1 MAIKGLHSTNDYQVT
16 TSVYEGPLDL
26 LLELIERAELDI
38 TTIALAK
45 VTDQFLAYLHQ
56 LPDLNADEVSG
67 FLVIAARLVQIKSA
81 ALLPRPTNIDEEME
95 EDPGEALVRQLKE
108 YKKYKQV
115 ALILASR
122 ESEGLRTYLRLAT
135 PIIQVQPIIDMGEF
149 DLSDLLSAA
158 QEALKVNVG
167 LLPLDEVVSL
177 PRITIREKIATILN
191 SIQKQKSL
199 SFSSLL
205 KSRTKIEI
213 VITFLAVLELIK
225 RNVLEVVQENT
236 FSDID
241 LYPNETEFETEDL
254 EIEF

>member
-1 MAIKGLHSTNDYQVT
+1 MVIKGLSSTNDYQVS
-16 TSVYEGPLDL
+16 TSVFEGPLDL

-56 LPDLNADEVSG
+56 LSDLNVDEISG

-81 ALLPRPTNIDEEME
+81 ALLPRPENIDEEPE

-115 ALILASR
+115 ALLLANR

-135 PIIQVQPIIDMGEF
+135 PVIQVQPIVDMGEF
-149 DLSDLLSAA
+149 DLSDLFSAA
-158 QEALKVNVG
+158 QEIFKVNTG
-167 LLPLDEVVSL
+167 LLPLDEVVTL
-177 PRITIREKIATILN
+177 PRITIREKIETILH
-191 SIQKQKSL
+191 SFQKQRSL

-205 KSRTKIEI
+205 KSRTKVEI
-213 VITFLAVLELIK
+213 VVTFLAVLELIK
-225 RNVLEVVQENT
+225 RNILEVVQANT

-241 LYPNETEFETEDL
+241 LYSNETELETGEL